1 MAPSGVFPW
10 AAHRGSRAT
19 VPLISSQDSI
29 RQEALSE
36 LWPSYAESTFAF
48 AHSATFFEHG
58 TAISHASL
66 DEPTLAAAPYCAT
79 SSARLGWMKR
89 HTRASMWCCREVPKP
104 AAPLPSVIALRP
116 TVFEAPRA
124 IYLIQ
129 RHTKKKTKQEQVHK
143 SNDMNARAFFLLGLS
158 LPQLTS
164 YFSFTLF
171 ESAQSL
177 AKSPRF

>member
-36 LWPSYAESTFAF
+36 LWLSYAESTFAF

-104 AAPLPSVIALRP
+104 AAPLLSVIALRP

-129 RHTKKKTKQEQVHK
+129 RHTKKKQNKNRFIKVMTWTPAH
-143 SNDMNARAFFLLGLS
+143 FFCLGFLCLS
-158 LPQLTS
+158 
-164 YFSFTLF
+164 
-171 ESAQSL
+171 
-177 AKSPRF
+177 